1 MVTLSPFLIPNFFN
15 PFAALETFWCS
26 CLYDIFWVSFGSSP
40 TQIIAVLSF
49 LSFRCLSIQ
58 FAEAFKVPS
67 SNHLILTSSL
77 LYLTSLIF
85 LYGLIQFILFPSFF
99 QNALLFLMDSLYLF
113 WYWDLFAKLDLI
125 HSGRVL
131 KINSWDELSIS
142 FFFLG
147 FKFFILFFFFY
158 IFSFCVIFFFII
170 FIFNF
175 ASFFFR
181 MFSFNFG
188 FFLFFF
194 VINNFYLNLTHIN

>member
-15 PFAALETFWCS
+15 PLAALETFWWS

-49 LSFRCLSIQ
+49 LSLRCLSIQ

-125 HSGRVL
+125 HSGLVL

-147 FKFFILFFFFY
+147 FKFLILDLLLITFLFLK
-158 IFSFCVIFFFII
+158 VFFFILLFFLLENFFLI
-170 FIFNF
+170 F
-175 ASFFFR
+175 
-181 MFSFNFG
+181 
-188 FFLFFF
+188 FFLFF
-194 VINNFYLNLTHIN
+194 